1 MIITITRDAD
11 TVSQSLYL
19 LHDVAQVDV
28 LHSGDI
34 HWLDAGDTKPHLL
47 IPAMD
52 RHHHAC

>member
-1 MIITITRDAD
+1 MIITRDAD